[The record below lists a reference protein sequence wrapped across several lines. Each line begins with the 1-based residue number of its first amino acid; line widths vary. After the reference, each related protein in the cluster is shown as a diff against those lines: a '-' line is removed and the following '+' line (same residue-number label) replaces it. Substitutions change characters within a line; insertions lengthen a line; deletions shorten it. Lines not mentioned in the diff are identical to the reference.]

1 MKNLKHIFSI
11 LAILIAV
18 TLTSC
23 NFNDNS
29 EQNFTKYSVG
39 KWLIGNWN
47 FEYSLTQKATINGEP
62 IDLDN
67 FYETYSGTIEIKG
80 IKDNSKVIISSE
92 GKNFKMNFENFI
104 KVLLGIT
111 EVSGTKVIESDISS
125 VISANKKKLTIKVFI
140 LSSSQLMEY
149 QKIMHL
155 CHDFVMAKK

>member
-39 KWLIGNWN
+39 KWLIGDWN

-104 KVLLGIT
+104 QVLLGIT

>member
-11 LAILIAV
+11 LVILIAV

-39 KWLIGNWN
+39 KWLIGDWN

-104 KVLLGIT
+104 QVLLGIT

>member
-111 EVSGTKVIESDISS
+111 EVSGTKVIESNISS

-140 LSSSQLMEY
+140 LSSSQLMEN

>member
-39 KWLIGNWN
+39 KWLIGDWN

-92 GKNFKMNFENFI
+92 GKSFKMNFENFI
-104 KVLLGIT
+104 QVLLGIT

>member
-39 KWLIGNWN
+39 KWLIGDWN

-80 IKDNSKVIISSE
+80 IKDNSKVII
-92 GKNFKMNFENFI
+92 
-104 KVLLGIT
+104 
-111 EVSGTKVIESDISS
+111 
-125 VISANKKKLTIKVFI
+125 
-140 LSSSQLMEY
+140 
-149 QKIMHL
+149 
-155 CHDFVMAKK
+155 